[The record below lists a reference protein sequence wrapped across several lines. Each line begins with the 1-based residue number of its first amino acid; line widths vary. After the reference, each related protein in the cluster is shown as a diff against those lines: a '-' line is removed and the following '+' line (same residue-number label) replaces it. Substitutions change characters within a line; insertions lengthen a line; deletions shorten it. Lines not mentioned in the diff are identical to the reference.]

1 MVPPASGQ
9 HKEAGGRPWARSP
22 IAQACGACQRVVVPM
37 ESFLIV
43 VAAALVVGVVLF
55 LVLSRYEGP
64 VIDLT
69 EDDRGFPPDGQH
81 GALTRDEGWTGPEG
95 R

>member
-1 MVPPASGQ
+1 
-9 HKEAGGRPWARSP
+9 
-22 IAQACGACQRVVVPM
+22 M

-69 EDDRGFPPDGQH
+69 EDDRAFRPEGGPH
-81 GALTRDEGWTGPEG
+81 GALARDEDWTGPEG